1 VARPSEKEIV
11 RALLER
17 HGRTF
22 AEDIGIPVKKNTPSP
37 LFRLLCASLLFS
49 TRISARTAIKAA
61 IALTDQGWTTPQKM
75 AASTW
80 EERAKTLN
88 EAGYARYDERT
99 STALGDT
106 TEMLLDR
113 YGGDLRNLR
122 EEAGR
127 DPGEE
132 RKLLKR
138 FKGIGDVGVDI
149 FFREAQAAWD
159 ELFPFADRRTLRGAR
174 NLGLEDDADSLVRLV
189 GDRDF
194 PRLVAALVRV
204 ELEGDHAEVLEEAGR
219 RSR

>member
-1 VARPSEKEIV
+1 MAKASEKEIV

-22 AEDIGIPVKKNTPSP
+22 AEEIGIAVEKNTPSA

-49 TRISARTAIKAA
+49 TRISARIAVRAAKA
-61 IALTDQGWTTPQKM
+61 LSDQGWTTPQKM
-75 AASTW
+75 AGSTW
-80 EERAKTLN
+80 EERARTLN

-99 STALGDT
+99 STMLGET
-106 TEMLLDR
+106 AEMLLDR

-127 DPGEE
+127 EPDEE
-132 RKLLKR
+132 RRLLKR
-138 FKGIGDVGVDI
+138 FKGVGDVGVDI

-159 ELFPFADRRTLRGAR
+159 ELFPFADRRALQGAK
-174 NLGLEDDADSLVRLV
+174 NLGLEDDPSSLARLV
-189 GDRDF
+189 GDHDF

-204 ELEGDHAEVLEEAGR
+204 ELEGDHDEVLEEAGR
-219 RSR
+219 